1 MLLGFAYTRSIDVGA
16 AARALSEANRNI
28 QTAGHTVLLPYVIMA
43 QAELYMTQCYPF
55 QAAKLC
61 RHVLALETGQSA
73 SSLFIA
79 GFAHVGLGLLLWE
92 WNHLAESRH
101 HLLQA
106 WAMGQRTQTR
116 GILFQSA
123 LLLALVARAQGES
136 AAAQSWLQHLE
147 SISQQVSQIELTET
161 IAPNLARIALTDG
174 RLEDALFWM
183 YEQNQCNA
191 ALGYKRRELIDLTQ
205 ARVLIA
211 AGQAGV
217 ESDAGARALELLEHW
232 YVAADQAGR
241 VRVLLEVLILQALA
255 LQLQNDRAG
264 ALRTLQ
270 RAVILAEPGKYIR
283 LFVDEGNQMSRLL
296 RQLLEQQRA
305 QKANGQAMSV
315 AYLSTLLKAF
325 SQPGASFL
333 PTSPAEPQPL
343 FDPLSLRERE
353 VLRLIAAGHKNCEI
367 ADELVVVTGTV
378 KAHIN
383 MIYQKLGVTNRVQ
396 AIVRARALGLL

>member
-1 MLLGFAYTRSIDVGA
+1 
-16 AARALSEANRNI
+16 
-28 QTAGHTVLLPYVIMA
+28 
-43 QAELYMTQCYPF
+43 
-55 QAAKLC
+55 
-61 RHVLALETGQSA
+61 
-73 SSLFIA
+73 
-79 GFAHVGLGLLLWE
+79 
-92 WNHLAESRH
+92 
-101 HLLQA
+101 
-106 WAMGQRTQTR
+106 MGQRTQTR

-136 AAAQSWLQHLE
+136 AAARSWLQHLE

-191 ALGYKRRELIDLTQ
+191 APGYKRRELIDLTQ